1 MKIKE
6 SSLPAEL
13 LGKIKNPD
21 PIEGEDILIES
32 ESGELI
38 GVIIQPK
45 AYEFFLKKIEEKEDE
60 IDSAL
65 DEKYDSGAKSLDD
78 LMGED

>member
-6 SSLPAEL
+6 SLLPAEV

-65 DEKYDSGAKSLDD
+65 DEKYDSGTKSLDD

>member
-6 SSLPAEL
+6 SSIPTDVLE
-13 LGKIKNPD
+13 KIKNPD

-32 ESGELI
+32 QNGELV

-65 DEKYDSGAKSLDD
+65 DEKYDPGAKSLND
-78 LMGED
+78 LMEND

>member
-6 SSLPAEL
+6 SSLPAEV
-13 LGKIKNPD
+13 LGKIKKPD

-32 ESGELI
+32 ENGELV

-45 AYEFFLKKIEEKEDE
+45 AYEFFLKKIEEKEDQ

-65 DEKYDSGAKSLDD
+65 DEKYDSSAKSLDD

>member
-6 SSLPAEL
+6 SSLPADV
-13 LGKIKNPD
+13 LGKIKNPN

-38 GVIIQPK
+38 GVIIQPN
-45 AYEFFLKKIEEKEDE
+45 AYKFFLEKIEEKEDE

-78 LMGED
+78 LMGEN

>member
-6 SSLPAEL
+6 SSLPADVL
-13 LGKIKNPD
+13 RKIKNPD

-38 GVIIQPK
+38 GVIIQPN
-45 AYEFFLKKIEEKEDE
+45 AYKFFLEKIEEKEDE
-60 IDSAL
+60 IDSTL

-78 LMGED
+78 LMGEN

>member
-6 SSLPAEL
+6 SLLPTDVLEN
-13 LGKIKNPD
+13 IKNPD
-21 PIEGEDILIES
+21 PIEGEDILIEG
-32 ESGELI
+32 ENGELI

-45 AYEFFLKKIEEKEDE
+45 AYKFLLNKIEEKEDE

-65 DEKYDSGAKSLDD
+65 DEKYDPSAKSLDD
-78 LMGED
+78 LLGED

>member
-6 SSLPAEL
+6 SSLPADV

>member
-1 MKIKE
+1 MKITE
-6 SSLPAEL
+6 SSLPADV

-32 ESGELI
+32 ENGELI

-65 DEKYDSGAKSLDD
+65 DETYDSGAKNLAD

>member
-6 SSLPAEL
+6 SSFPAEV

>member
-6 SSLPAEL
+6 SSLPSEV

>member
-6 SSLPAEL
+6 NSLPADV

-32 ESGELI
+32 ENGELI

-45 AYEFFLKKIEEKEDE
+45 AYEFFLKKIEEKEDQ

-65 DEKYDSGAKSLDD
+65 DEKYDSSAKSLDD

>member
-6 SSLPAEL
+6 SSLPAEV

-32 ESGELI
+32 ENGELV

-60 IDSAL
+60 IDGAL
-65 DEKYDSGAKSLDD
+65 DEKYDSGTKSLDD
-78 LMGED
+78 LMGGH

>member
-6 SSLPAEL
+6 SSLPAEV